1 MSDAE
6 EKRTIQIQIRLTPSE
21 REILDAILAKKNNIS
36 ISRDYR
42 DYLRQEAKRLKI
54 K

>member
-6 EKRTIQIQIRLTPSE
+6 ESRTEKIQIRLTPSE
-21 REILDAILAKKNNIS
+21 REVLDAILEKKGVS

-42 DYLRQEAKRLKI
+42 DYLRKEAKRLKI